1 SPSRRLQSPERAMPI
16 KIVLVDD
23 HPLVL
28 DSLEHLFATDA
39 DFRVV
44 ARCSNGEEA
53 LRAVRK
59 LTPDILILD
68 IRMAGLDGLECLRQ
82 LKLEKRPTRV
92 VFLTAMVDEDQAL
105 EAIRLGAGGMVLKE
119 MPPRLLLQ
127 CVRKVHAGEQWLERQ
142 SIARAIDKLLKREAG
157 GRLLARLLTTR
168 ETEIVR
174 LVSQRLQNKE
184 IADLLGISEGTI
196 KTHLH
201 NIYQKLNVSS
211 RPELVRVA
219 QEKGFN

>member
-1 SPSRRLQSPERAMPI
+1 MPI

-59 LTPDILILD
+59 LKPDILILD
-68 IRMAGLDGLECLRQ
+68 IRMAAMDGLECLRQ
-82 LKLEKRPTRV
+82 LKLEKLPTRV

-127 CVRKVHAGEQWLERQ
+127 CARKVHAGQQWLERQ
-142 SIARAIDKLLKREAG
+142 SIARAIAKLLKREAG

-196 KTHLH
+196 KIHLH